1 MKARIARIKA
11 AEILG
16 FNSDN
21 HYLSKS
27 WPELLAA
34 KAIIKLQGDSEISLN
49 LIKNAIDDGV
59 IHQHYKDTDH
69 IAASNPT
76 ISASDFI
83 ALLKEID
90 KEPSEHIKAW
100 YESTTPQTEAAG
112 DAGTGNHA
120 ETVKPRKKLKP
131 LKRETNESL
140 LLIYE
145 IFNYYKVEYL
155 DELPAHAAWGKIIS
169 KEFSSDLISSIAT
182 SNKNIILSGGEKLIK
197 TDFGD
202 KYRRRFE

>member
-34 KAIIKLQGDSEISLN
+34 KAITKLQGDSEISLN

-59 IHQHYKDTDH
+59 IHQQYKDTDH

-112 DAGTGNHA
+112 DAGT
-120 ETVKPRKKLKP
+120 TKPREGRYKPRDEFAIQQVKDRPELLEMRAGMIETELKEASNLFTSGYDSWWRKNP
-131 LKRETNESL
+131 V
-140 LLIYE
+140 
-145 IFNYYKVEYL
+145 FNKSE
-155 DELPAHAAWGKIIS
+155 PGRNPK
-169 KEFSSDLISSIAT
+169 
-182 SNKNIILSGGEKLIK
+182 
-197 TDFGD
+197 
-202 KYRRRFE
+202 